1 MKKAKKIFF
10 SLLLGII
17 SFPLLIPTAAAI
29 DFSATNQ
36 AVKSKYRSAR
46 TQYLKE
52 INWWKTSRQQ
62 FQNARTKFQNSKN
75 PEARQ
80 NYEKN
85 AEKFLEKTIDVL
97 IKQLE
102 SLKTWIGNRSN
113 LTEEEKQKII
123 TEIDKDIA
131 WLEQQ
136 KSEITGASI
145 EEIRTKA
152 REIKQYWRKH
162 RVKVKKITAQ
172 TMTAR
177 LDWVI
182 ARFENVSQKISDKI
196 EELKSAGV
204 DTTEL
209 ETLLK
214 DFNQK
219 VELAK
224 EKYQAAKEDY
234 ENISSLEDANQL
246 AAQVRQFIKEAN
258 QYLREAHAKLVEII
272 KEMKKINQ
280 NTSSA
285 E

>member
-1 MKKAKKIFF
+1 MKKAKRTLF

-17 SFPLLIPTAAAI
+17 FFPLLIPTAAAI

-36 AVKSKYRSAR
+36 NIKSKYQSAR

-52 INWWKTSRQQ
+52 INWWKTTRQQ
-62 FQNARTKFQNSKN
+62 FQNARTKFQNLKN

-102 SLKTWIGNRSN
+102 SLKTWVENRSN
-113 LTEEEKQKII
+113 LSEDEKQKII
-123 TEIDKDIA
+123 AEIDKDIA

-136 KSEITGASI
+136 KSEITDASI
-145 EEIRTKA
+145 EEIRAKA

-209 ETLLK
+209 ETLLE
-214 DFNQK
+214 DFNKK

-246 AAQVRQFIKEAN
+246 AAQVRQFTKEAN